1 MKQLTFNELTQLES
15 GTKVIR
21 LQDGDELSF
30 IWISAIHRA
39 KKTFVYLT
47 EKIGSDKCVCIGN
60 DKYFSGA
67 IYFLPENRNDKEFAA
82 ILIEQLR
89 RHLDYEIKAIKTG
102 YTSSKHR
109 E

>member
-1 MKQLTFNELTQLES
+1 MSPHKKPLNASQ
-15 GTKVIR
+15 

-30 IWISAIHRA
+30 IWISAIHGA
-39 KKTFVYLT
+39 KETFVYLT

-60 DKYFSGA
+60 DKYFSRA
-67 IYFLPENRNDKEFAA
+67 IYFLPENRNDKEVAA
-82 ILIEQLR
+82 KQLR
-89 RHLDYEIKAIKTG
+89 RQLDYEIKAIKTG